1 MRLQGKNRY
10 MVVDLHEQEEQAED
24 TIVLLPDDYK
34 VQDSIHAMGTVRES
48 DSCSAEYSE
57 GDVVVFPRHLLQEF
71 VFKGET
77 FYLVLE
83 SHILCSIEGD

>member
-10 MVVDLHEQEEQAED
+10 MVVDLHEQKEQ
-24 TIVLLPDDYK
+24 
-34 VQDSIHAMGTVRES
+34 
-48 DSCSAEYSE
+48 YSE
-57 GDVVVFPRHLLQEF
+57 GDVVAFPRHLLQEF

-83 SHILCSIEGD
+83 NHILCSIEGD